1 MNEIKQKTSAGDII
15 QKFGALITLV
25 LLVIVLSII
34 DKDFRSV
41 SNLMSLLRQASVNGL
56 IAFGMTCVILTGGI
70 DLSVGS
76 TVALSSLVCALMVKA
91 GVSPILAILAAL
103 ALGTLL
109 GATSGLLVTKGRLQ
123 PFIATLITMTV
134 YRGLTLIF
142 SGGRPVS
149 GLFAAGDTSV
159 GSAILNGI
167 GRGEP
172 LGIPI
177 PAIIFFVVFGIF
189 LFILNKTVTG
199 RRIYAVGSNEQAAR
213 LAGVNN
219 NRTKLLVYSISGF
232 LAAFAGLI
240 ILSRLGSAQPTAGAG
255 YELDAIAAVALGGT
269 SMSGGRGKLYGT
281 LIGVL
286 IIAVLSNGL
295 NILNVSSYYQDVVK
309 GVVILLAV
317 LSDRKR

>member
-76 TVALSSLVCALMVKA
+76 TLALSSLVCALMVKA

-134 YRGLTLIF
+134 YRGLTLIL

-177 PAIIFFVVFGIF
+177 PAIIFFVVFAIF